1 MLLAACMAAAPLMF
15 VIAAVAQE
23 KKPAAP
29 AAASTANI
37 ETKAAKSRGEG
48 KDENIKN
55 DVRSNDPNTPRVPPP
70 PNKGGEKSRQMG
82 CPLHVDNHTPWIVN
96 CYANGGYEGTMA
108 AWGDLY
114 FYNTNAGTVILYCTA
129 PGTPYSWGPVTGSCG
144 TWTLRE

>member
-1 MLLAACMAAAPLMF
+1 MLLAACIAAAPLMF
-15 VIAAVAQE
+15 VLAAVAQE

-29 AAASTANI
+29 PAVSGADI

-55 DVRSNDPNTPRVPPP
+55 DRRPNDPNAPRVPPP
-70 PNKGGEKSRQMG
+70 PGKGGEKSRQPY
-82 CPLHVDNHTPWIVN
+82 CPLHIDNHTGWIVD
-96 CYANGGYEGTMA
+96 CYGDGSYVGSMA

-114 FYNTNAGTVILYCTA
+114 FTNLSGGRVILYCTA
-129 PGTPYSWGPVTGSCG
+129 PGTPYSWGPVSGSCG